1 MTQIICWELSVGGDS
16 NNHQCCSIEKNAIK
30 IDSEQQ
36 HLLNISHNKLIYAP
50 VMVCE
55 TTWPQIK
62 ETGSADVTSRWTL
75 HLKFA
80 RMSSTMARKI
90 PE

>member
-1 MTQIICWELSVGGDS
+1 MLFKY
-16 NNHQCCSIEKNAIK
+16 CSIEKNAIE

-62 ETGSADVTSRWTL
+62 ETGAADAISR
-75 HLKFA
+75 
-80 RMSSTMARKI
+80 
-90 PE
+90 